1 MEIEK
6 IIKEKLYRDISNDKI
21 NITLIEQIHGLS
33 RSRIDVYANYELAVH
48 ETNEVYIFQ
57 IKMNKANEKLETIKF
72 VIFEKN
78 SPQDILINKYD
89 TLSEAYENIRFRERY
104 LIDIFQE
111 FKLFNMSVEQFNN
124 MNASNLNISAK
135 VVKSKNQKKVYSFE
149 IYLNDKLIAK
159 EVPNIYSLNIED
171 LINDSKNIVRT
182 KNYEGLNYSYMCLD
196 DCYTDFMKGDN

>member
-6 IIKEKLYRDISNDKI
+6 IIKEKLYRDISNDEI

-89 TLSEAYENIRFRERY
+89 TLSEVYENIRFRERY

>member
-1 MEIEK
+1 
-6 IIKEKLYRDISNDKI
+6 
-21 NITLIEQIHGLS
+21 
-33 RSRIDVYANYELAVH
+33 
-48 ETNEVYIFQ
+48 
-57 IKMNKANEKLETIKF
+57 
-72 VIFEKN
+72 
-78 SPQDILINKYD
+78 
-89 TLSEAYENIRFRERY
+89 
-104 LIDIFQE
+104 
-111 FKLFNMSVEQFNN
+111 MSVEQFNN